1 MIEKELYGQLW
12 DILVTLNAV
21 NNTFTPF
28 SAQDIKGVIAAKLKT
43 KTNKDSKYLEQLY
56 KLERMIRELRESF
69 AAERSATLED
79 HGACS

>member
-1 MIEKELYGQLW
+1 MTDKELYGQVW

-28 SAQDIKGVIAAKLKT
+28 SAQDIKGLIAAKLKA

-56 KLERMIRELRESF
+56 KLEVMIRELRESF
-69 AAERSATLED
+69 DAERSAT
-79 HGACS
+79 SP

>member
-1 MIEKELYGQLW
+1 MTDKELYGQVW

-28 SAQDIKGVIAAKLKT
+28 SAQDIKGLIAAKLKA

-56 KLERMIRELRESF
+56 KLEFMIRELRESF
-69 AAERSATLED
+69 DIAKSTINP
-79 HGACS
+79 S